1 MNNKTL
7 CKVIA
12 SATAAVSVLSMTAMT
27 AFASGEST
35 GTAQQPGLFDMLLP
49 LIVMLALLY
58 FLMIRPQKKK
68 EKETKQMQDNIEI
81 GDEIVTIGGIVGL
94 VIRKG
99 DDNVVIETGGE
110 KNKMRIKLWA
120 ISENTS
126 ALERAKA
133 TQAEKK
139 AAGTSDA
146 GVETGGLKDEDDDTS
161 KKKKKKKSD
170 EE

>member
-1 MNNKTL
+1 MKMKNLFKAF
-7 CKVIA
+7 IPAA
-12 SATAAVSVLSMTAMT
+12 SAASVCSLSAIT
-27 AFASGEST
+27 AFAEGDTAST
-35 GTAQQPGLFDMLLP
+35 GSAAGSGSMMIVSMIVLLV
-49 LIVMLALLY
+49 LMY
-58 FLMIRPQKKK
+58 FILVRPQKKK
-68 EKETKQMQDNIEI
+68 EKEAKAMQEAIQI

-94 VIRKG
+94 VVRKG

-133 TQAEKK
+133 AQDKKNQDTGLATGKLKEDKKSRKEKK
-139 AAGTSDA
+139 A
-146 GVETGGLKDEDDDTS
+146 EKNI
-161 KKKKKKKSD
+161 